1 KPVNNLKYNK
11 KTDQEAGYSARIK
24 ATEGYNYDEHIINTT
39 QITQDTNIELEET
52 NIDIPS
58 TSKFV
63 NRKRKRINEPI
74 RLSTLNFLE
83 EKHMR
88 EEKINIKQLEIEEKK
103 LELDRQK
110 LLLETERFELEK
122 KERLQKLDLEK
133 REREQRLDIEK
144 KEREEKLKL
153 EAQKVE
159 IAGQQQKLLQLML
172 EQLIKK
178 S

>member
-1 KPVNNLKYNK
+1 
-11 KTDQEAGYSARIK
+11 
-24 ATEGYNYDEHIINTT
+24 
-39 QITQDTNIELEET
+39 
-52 NIDIPS
+52 
-58 TSKFV
+58 
-63 NRKRKRINEPI
+63 
-74 RLSTLNFLE
+74 
-83 EKHMR
+83 MR

-103 LELDRQK
+103 VELDRQK
-110 LLLETERFELEK
+110 LLLETDRFELEK

-144 KEREEKLKL
+144 KDREEKLKL

-178 S
+178 SWVIQKHSFIQCIIYSL